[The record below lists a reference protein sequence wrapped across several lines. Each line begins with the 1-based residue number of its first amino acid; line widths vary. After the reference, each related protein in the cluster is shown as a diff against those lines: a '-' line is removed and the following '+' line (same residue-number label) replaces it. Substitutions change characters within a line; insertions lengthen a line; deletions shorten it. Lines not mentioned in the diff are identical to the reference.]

1 MKMFIFWVVE
11 FEVRVSIVEG
21 YGEFL
26 EFGVDWDL

>member
-1 MKMFIFWVVE
+1 MKMFTFWVVE
-11 FEVRVSIVEG
+11 SEVRASTAEG